1 MIKRIVFFTLL
12 ALMLLPVFQ
21 HGTKLFH
28 VRPLDGDFILNPRPA
43 FSWKGWMNGSFQS
56 QFNNYIEDHIGF
68 RNFPVR
74 LNNQIDFSL
83 FSKANA
89 EGVVVGKD
97 NILLE
102 YDYIR
107 AYTGGDF
114 IGKNTIDKKLNKVK
128 FLQKHLKQNYDI
140 DLVLVFEPSK
150 ARYQTESI
158 PEHYLKN
165 GISLSNY
172 EYFTQQAAEKKINHL
187 DLNRLFQTAKDTTS
201 MLLYPK
207 YGIHW
212 SEGTMPFVID
222 TLVSYLENLRNIRM
236 PEYGVDNVVL
246 SDTLNSGDYDVG
258 KTINLLWKLPHPPM
272 PYPTFKFNNNAEG
285 EKPMVLA
292 VADSYYWNIF
302 NTRVPSNI
310 FANEAFWYFN
320 AKVYPD
326 FYFGEKWVKDL
337 NLKAEIEKQDIIIIS
352 VTERFMYKFGWNFIE
367 QVYNLYTP
375 EYTGHIIE
383 KYEEQIR
390 MDAGWFDE
398 IVLKAERDGIVLE
411 EAIQKEAYYQAWVQ
425 EPETFLTWFGQEHYE
440 SVIRNDKKWNDAIK
454 AKAAENKKTYEE
466 QLTEDADYIFRQE
479 KPQIRTKYNLIK
491 HFSRSICADPAWLSQ
506 VTEKAR
512 GYEMDVE
519 TMLRVDAEYMAN
531 QQINPAD
538 PLEEKTKTYINLIRA
553 DASWLESVQKK
564 AVERGIS
571 LDQMIQE
578 DARYMAEQELKK

>member
-1 MIKRIVFFTLL
+1 MSGE
-12 ALMLLPVFQ
+12 FQ
-21 HGTKLFH
+21 T
-28 VRPLDGDFILNPRPA
+28 R
-43 FSWKGWMNGSFQS
+43 
-56 QFNNYIEDHIGF
+56 FNNYIEDHIGF
-68 RNFPVR
+68 RSFLVR
-74 LNNQIDFSL
+74 LNNQLDFSL
-83 FSKANA
+83 FRKANA
-89 EGVVVGKD
+89 EGVVVGKN
-97 NILLE
+97 NILHE

-114 IGKNTIDKKLNKVK
+114 IGKNTINKKLNKVK

-150 ARYQTESI
+150 ARLMVETI
-158 PEHYLKN
+158 PNRYLKK
-165 GISLSNY
+165 GVSLSNY
-172 EYFTQQAAEKKINHL
+172 EYLIQRSSELKINHL
-187 DLNRLFQTAKDTTS
+187 DLNELFVKAKDTTS
-201 MLLYPK
+201 MMLYPN

-222 TLVSYLENLRNIRM
+222 TLVSYLENLRNINI
-236 PEYGVDNVVL
+236 PEFDVERVVL

-258 KTINLLWKLPHPPM
+258 KTINLLWKLPHQPM
-272 PYPTFKFNNNAEG
+272 PYPTFTFNRNEEG
-285 EKPMVLA
+285 TKPMVLA

-367 QVYNLYTP
+367 QVYDLYTP
-375 EYTGHIIE
+375 EYTGDIIE

-390 MDAGWFDE
+390 MDAGWFDQ
-398 IVLKAERDGIVLE
+398 IVLKAQKDGIVLE
-411 EAIQKEAYYQAWVQ
+411 EAIQKEAKYQAWAQ
-425 EPETFLTWFGQEHYE
+425 ETDVYLTWFGQEYFE
-440 SVIRNDKKWNDAIK
+440 SVIRNDEKWNDAIK
-454 AKAAENKKTYEE
+454 TKANENKKTYEE
-466 QLTEDADYIFRQE
+466 QLTEDADYIFRE
-479 KPQIRTKYNLIK
+479 NKPEIQRKYNLIR
-491 HFSRSICADPAWLSQ
+491 HFYKSIHADPAWLSQ

-512 GYEMDVE
+512 SYEMDIE

-531 QQINPAD
+531 QQITPPD
-538 PLEEKTKTYINLIRA
+538 PLAEKTKTYETLIRS
-553 DASWLESVQKK
+553 DANWLESVRTK
-564 AVERGIS
+564 AEKRGIS